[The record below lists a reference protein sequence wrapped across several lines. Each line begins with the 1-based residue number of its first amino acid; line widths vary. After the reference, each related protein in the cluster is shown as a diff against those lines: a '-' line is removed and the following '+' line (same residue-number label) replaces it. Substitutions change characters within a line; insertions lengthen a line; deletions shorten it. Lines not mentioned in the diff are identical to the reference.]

1 MNFDFSIFWN
11 ALTSLNYV
19 SGAVLAIL
27 LAVLAM
33 VLGTVLGFLI
43 ALARS
48 SGKRWLVTLSGVY
61 VGVFRGLPT
70 LLILLL
76 AWNAAP
82 QLIPALRSEAY
93 SPFVAALIS
102 LTLVQAAY
110 MAEIIRSAL
119 LSVDAG
125 QPLAARAL
133 GLTPVQTMI
142 RVVIP
147 QAIRIAIPPTGSELI
162 NTIKYTSLASVI
174 SLRELLTTAQSGVS
188 TTFRYAEFYAAA
200 AIYYLVIVTVVTVVQ
215 SQLERK
221 FLWTSK
227 DLPSASQPEPGT
239 VTLDLKGTKA

>member
-19 SGAVLAIL
+19 NGAVLAIL

-33 VLGTVLGFLI
+33 ALGIVLGFLI
-43 ALARS
+43 ALARI
-48 SGKRWLVTLSGVY
+48 SGKRWLVTLSSVY

-82 QLIPALRSEAY
+82 QLIPALRSDAY

-200 AIYYLVIVTVVTVVQ
+200 AIYYLAIVTIVTVVQ
-215 SQLERK
+215 AQLERK
-221 FLWTSK
+221 LLWTSK
-227 DLPSASQPEPGT
+227 DVPSAPRPEPGT

>member
-1 MNFDFSIFWN
+1 MNFDFAIFWN

-19 SGAVLAIL
+19 NGAALALL
-27 LAVLAM
+27 LAFLAM

-43 ALARS
+43 ALARI
-48 SGKRWLVTLSGVY
+48 SGKRLLVALASIY

-82 QLIPALRSEAY
+82 QLIPALRSDIY

-102 LTLVQAAY
+102 LTVVQAAY

-133 GLTPVQTMI
+133 GLTPVQTMV
-142 RVVIP
+142 RVMIP
-147 QAIRIAIPPTGSELI
+147 QAVRIAIPPTGSELI

-188 TTFRYAEFYAAA
+188 VTFRYAEFYAAA
-200 AIYYLVIVTVVTVVQ
+200 AVYYLAIVTIVTVVQ

-227 DLPSASQPEPGT
+227 DVPAPAQPGT
-239 VTLDLKGTKA
+239 ATAILDLKGTKA